1 MEDLIT
7 LEREGL
13 RMLISP
19 PGREDSYYQ
28 GVRFDRSGMI
38 IGLCSRGRSYVQEWF
53 DEYDPFRHDCVTGP
67 VDEFSPNGYDEAAP
81 GDGFLKIGV
90 GILRREGSG
99 PYDWFHSYKVLNEG
113 LWSVCHQNTSA
124 IFAHSIPGIYY
135 YEKEIR
141 LNSAHGFTL
150 SHVLYNE
157 GVDPLVG
164 TCYNH
169 NFFTLGETRVGPW
182 RKVSLP
188 FEPEGT
194 WRSDSISAE
203 LTPSGI
209 IFRRELKPG
218 EKAYMGDL
226 RPRNGKRRYLFEL
239 SDALKGTTVRCCS
252 EVDFHHIVFW
262 ANHRIACVEPFVK
275 YTISPGEK
283 FGWTQEYVCN

>member
-1 MEDLIT
+1 M
-7 LEREGL
+7 
-13 RMLISP
+13 RM
-19 PGREDSYYQ
+19 
-28 GVRFDRSGMI
+28 
-38 IGLCSRGRSYVQEWF
+38 
-53 DEYDPFRHDCVTGP
+53 
-67 VDEFSPNGYDEAAP
+67 
-81 GDGFLKIGV
+81 
-90 GILRREGSG
+90 
-99 PYDWFHSYKVLNEG
+99 
-113 LWSVCHQNTSA
+113 
-124 IFAHSIPGIYY
+124 HSIPGIYY

-141 LNSAHGFTL
+141 LNSDHGFTL

-157 GVDPLVG
+157 GVDRLVG

-169 NFFTLGETRVGPW
+169 NFFTLGMTCVGPG

-194 WRSDSISAE
+194 WRPDSVSAD

-226 RPRNGKRRYLFEL
+226 RPKNGKSRYSFEL
-239 SDALKGTTVRCCS
+239 SDASEGMTVRCCS

-262 ANHRIACVEPFVK
+262 ANHRVACVEPFVK

-283 FGWTQEYVCN
+283 FRWTQEYVCD